1 MYALEAYNFEVHISI
16 SVYCWVSVLGGK
28 EINPICVDRFTERW
42 RAHVVYVQF
51 FGSKQTLKRF

>member
-28 EINPICVDRFTERW
+28 KLTQ
-42 RAHVVYVQF
+42 YVSIISRSDGEHMLF
-51 FGSKQTLKRF
+51 MYSFSGPSRP